1 MSRHTV
7 TIEGATF
14 HVNSF
19 SRPGATETPLQLM
32 RRHLMRNAEKEFKAG
47 PLSSE
52 ESGIFFCR
60 KP

>member
-1 MSRHTV
+1 MTRHIV
-7 TIEGATF
+7 TIEGSTF

-47 PLSSE
+47 AFMPE
-52 ESGIFFCR
+52 EPGTFFDR
-60 KP
+60 GA

>member
-1 MSRHTV
+1 MTKHTV
-7 TIEGATF
+7 TIEGSTF

-47 PLSSE
+47 SCTRE
-52 ESGIFFCR
+52 EPGIFFDR
-60 KP
+60 GA

>member
-7 TIEGATF
+7 TIEGSTF

-47 PLSSE
+47 AFSSDE
-52 ESGIFFCR
+52 PGNFFDN
-60 KP
+60 PS

>member
-7 TIEGATF
+7 TIEGSTF

-32 RRHLMRNAEKEFKAG
+32 RRHLMRNAEKEFKTG
-47 PLSSE
+47 NFSSDE
-52 ESGIFFCR
+52 PGIFFDHTS
-60 KP
+60 

>member
-1 MSRHTV
+1 MTRHIV
-7 TIEGATF
+7 TIEGSTF

-47 PLSSE
+47 PCGE
-52 ESGIFFCR
+52 EEPGAFFDR
-60 KP
+60 GA